1 MFSISRND
9 KGDVVITG
17 RFDASRVDEASVV
30 LDAVTETC
38 RVDMAQLEYISSAG
52 LGTLLKAQKRLNES
66 GHGLILVNT
75 GKMVR
80 DVFKIA
86 RFDLVFQ
93 MVEDP

>member
-1 MFSISRND
+1 MFAISRND
-9 KGDVVITG
+9 KGDVVIAG
-17 RFDASRVDEASVV
+17 RFDASRVDEASAV

-52 LGTLLKAQKRLNES
+52 LGVLLKAQKRLTDT

-93 MVEDP
+93 MVQES